1 MIGANSPASL
11 RFRDQIE
18 AALQEIQI
26 YRKLCQNIFQLEPT
40 VHIEKEQ
47 ISAPTYWWDYVNFHN
62 NTQLRDKRSLV
73 SVGGA
78 AVPARKAIAK
88 GTIKDFVFKLSE
100 PILKKFM

>member
-1 MIGANSPASL
+1 MAKYIPVGAHS
-11 RFRDQIE
+11 E
-18 AALQEIQI
+18 E
-26 YRKLCQNIFQLEPT
+26 
-40 VHIEKEQ
+40 VIEKEK

-100 PILKKFM
+100 PILKKLM